1 MVVLGY
7 ISFSIKIMLLG
18 CWQKENKQ
26 NNNNNN
32 NNEKEEEK
40 GKKGTRVSEKKI
52 VFRENI
58 YYKLNSFPAKRNVCL

>member
-26 NNNNNN
+26 NNNN
-32 NNEKEEEK
+32 EKEEEEEK
-40 GKKGTRVSEKKI
+40 GKKGTWVSEKKI

-58 YYKLNSFPAKRNVCL
+58 YYKLSSFPAKRNVCL